1 MWSQYWLTYQKWY
14 LWFSRCYIQF
24 RILIIYQGRGW
35 GSLWS
40 LVRIELGR
48 KMRVALKTKG
58 TVFPIQ
64 TNLDRW
70 INFFLARLLSLLC
83 CEWRGKFQIVV
94 RIIKS
99 WIFYERTISQKVS
112 RIKDSGPQRCLKEV
126 ILFIFGTSWDDT
138 YAIAG
143 LVLNSI
149 NSSHIAVRL
158 WPICYSIGIKHL
170 KRHMTYIVLWIKVSK
185 SFFNFLAQFRKSK

>member
-1 MWSQYWLTYQKWY
+1 MLHSISNTYY
-14 LWFSRCYIQF
+14 LPGKGLGILMVFSEDRAWPKDE
-24 RILIIYQGRGW
+24 GRTQDKRHSFSHTDQPW
-35 GSLWS
+35 P
-40 LVRIELGR
+40 
-48 KMRVALKTKG
+48 MNN
-58 TVFPIQ
+58 F
-64 TNLDRW
+64 
-70 INFFLARLLSLLC
+70 FFLARLLSLLC

-112 RIKDSGPQRCLKEV
+112 RIKDSGPQRCLKKV

-185 SFFNFLAQFRKSK
+185 SFFNFLAQFRK